1 MDAYFLQLN
10 RVLQQVGT
18 GMPQLIVDIQA
29 LNQNLQ
35 LVQQQLPLSLNAR
48 LVVKSLACLE
58 LLKYCSTQLNTQRF
72 MLFHLPHVNTL
83 FSAFPEAD
91 ILFGKPM
98 PIQALKNL
106 EVLELKR
113 TQSQVQWLID
123 SARRLQQYLDLAVQY
138 ELCLN
143 INIEIDVGLHRG
155 GVKTTEEL
163 AELLTLIQQHPAQL
177 KFSGLM
183 GYDAHVSKIPTII
196 QSADKTY
203 QQSQQSYQQFKAF
216 IRSDFPDLYHDNLC
230 WNGGGSPSFRFHC
243 QHSVCNEVSFGS
255 MLLKP
260 QDFDLA
266 SLESFQSAL
275 WIATPILKL
284 LPHASLPQ
292 LEWLDRCAKGNQA
305 AFIYGGYWRANYV
318 YPKGSKPHLLYGR
331 SSNQELVQI
340 PKAAEVHV
348 DDYVFLRPTQ
358 SESIIPQFAALHAY
372 ENGRVLAWENFRE

>member
-1 MDAYFLQLN
+1 MDAYFQQLN
-10 RVLQQVGT
+10 RVLQQAGT

-35 LVQQQLPLSLNAR
+35 LVQQQLPSSLNAR
-48 LVVKSLACLE
+48 LVVKSLACLA
-58 LLKYCSTQLNTQRF
+58 LLKHCSMQLNTQRF
-72 MLFHLPHVNTL
+72 MLFHLPHLNTL
-83 FSAFPEAD
+83 FSVFPEAD

-98 PIQALKNL
+98 PIQALKNV

-123 SARRLQQYLDLAVQY
+123 SVARLQQYLDFAVQHQ
-138 ELCLN
+138 LRLN
-143 INIEIDVGLHRG
+143 INVEIDVGLHRG

-163 AELLTLIQQHPAQL
+163 AELLTLIQQHPVRL

-183 GYDAHVSKIPTII
+183 GYDAHVSKIPVII
-196 QSADKTY
+196 QSADRTY
-203 QQSQQSYQQFKAF
+203 QQSQQSYQQFKEF

-243 QHSVCNEVSFGS
+243 QQSVCNDVSFGS

-266 SLESFQSAL
+266 SLEPFQSAL
-275 WIATPILKL
+275 WIAAPILKL

-292 LEWLDRCAKGNQA
+292 LEWLDRCSKGNQA

-331 SSNQELVQI
+331 STNQELVLI
-340 PKAAEVHV
+340 PKATPVQV

-358 SESIIPQFAALHAY
+358 SEAIIPQFAQLY
-372 ENGRVLAWENFRE
+372 VYRERTFIEWQTFRE

>member
-1 MDAYFLQLN
+1 MDAYFQQLN
-10 RVLQQVGT
+10 RVLLQAGT

-35 LVQQQLPLSLNAR
+35 LVQQQLPSSLNAR
-48 LVVKSLACLE
+48 LVVKSLACLA
-58 LLKYCSTQLNTQRF
+58 LLKHCSMQLNTQRF
-72 MLFHLPHVNTL
+72 MLFHLPHLNTL
-83 FSAFPEAD
+83 FSVFPEAD

-98 PIQALKNL
+98 PIQALKNV

-123 SARRLQQYLDLAVQY
+123 SVARLQQYLDFAVQHQ
-138 ELCLN
+138 LRLN
-143 INIEIDVGLHRG
+143 INVEIDVGLHRG

-163 AELLTLIQQHPAQL
+163 AELLTLIQQHPVRL

-183 GYDAHVSKIPTII
+183 GYDAHVSKIPVII
-196 QSADKTY
+196 QSADRTY
-203 QQSQQSYQQFKAF
+203 QQSQQSYQQFKEF

-243 QHSVCNEVSFGS
+243 QQSVCNDVSFGS

-266 SLESFQSAL
+266 SLEPFQSAL
-275 WIATPILKL
+275 WIAAPILKL

-292 LEWLDRCAKGNQA
+292 LEWLDRCSKGNQA

-331 SSNQELVQI
+331 STNQELVQI
-340 PKAAEVHV
+340 PKAAQVQV

-372 ENGRVLAWENFRE
+372 ENGRLLAWENFRE